1 MGNILIIVQCDVYIL
16 FAYFLIE
23 NSNNIDLK
31 IIRNQNKQ
39 LYISDLLRID
49 WNIL

>member
-1 MGNILIIVQCDVYIL
+1 MFIFFLHM
-16 FAYFLIE
+16 YFLIE